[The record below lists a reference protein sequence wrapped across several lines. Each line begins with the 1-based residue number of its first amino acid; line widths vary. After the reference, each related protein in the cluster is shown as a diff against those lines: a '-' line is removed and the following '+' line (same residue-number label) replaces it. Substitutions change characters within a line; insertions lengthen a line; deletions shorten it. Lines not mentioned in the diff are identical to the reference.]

1 MNYICKV
8 SVLDALRVISVELQ
22 FMYNLLHIKAP
33 TRSTSRSTRS
43 TSPPAKPW
51 KKPTAPVPPNPT
63 RVYKVEPINFR
74 ELVQKLTGAPSRQQL
89 PHHPPARRLQ
99 EAAPPPLEL
108 LMHNPVRSD
117 INNNNAAAAG
127 KAATPLSAVYR
138 ELVSEGL
145 EKKSPHKFGDGFELS
160 LSPSFLGW
168 STIPMLSPGTLSGF

>member
-1 MNYICKV
+1 MERYSSAAALAPRDEAVTVPSQAYPFHKSLH
-8 SVLDALRVISVELQ
+8 SVR
-22 FMYNLLHIKAP
+22 K
-33 TRSTSRSTRS
+33 
-43 TSPPAKPW
+43 PPAKPW

-74 ELVQKLTGAPSRQQL
+74 ELVQKLTGAPSRQQQL
-89 PHHPPARRLQ
+89 PHHPPVRRLQ

-108 LMHNPVRSD
+108 LMPNPVRSE